1 MIGGIDENGITYY
14 NNLINELKANGKFKI
29 LILIIYIIHTSFDL
43 PFMLCF
49 LCNKFFFYK
58 GIEPYVTIFHWD
70 VPQTLE
76 DEYGGFLSPRI
87 V

>member
-1 MIGGIDENGITYY
+1 MFVIYKHLTYM
-14 NNLINELKANGKFKI
+14 N
-29 LILIIYIIHTSFDL
+29 T
-43 PFMLCF
+43 
-49 LCNKFFFYK
+49 
-58 GIEPYVTIFHWD
+58 GIEPFVTIFHWD

>member
-1 MIGGIDENGITYY
+1 MVNSKFKC
-14 NNLINELKANGKFKI
+14 LINHI
-29 LILIIYIIHTSFDL
+29 LNRFSMFVIYKHLTY
-43 PFMLCF
+43 M
-49 LCNKFFFYK
+49 NT

-76 DEYGGFLSPRI
+76 DEYGGFLSTRI